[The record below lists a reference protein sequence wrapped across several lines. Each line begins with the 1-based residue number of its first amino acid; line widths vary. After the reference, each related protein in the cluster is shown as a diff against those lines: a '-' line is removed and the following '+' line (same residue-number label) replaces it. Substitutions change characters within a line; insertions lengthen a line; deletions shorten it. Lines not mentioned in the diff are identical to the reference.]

1 MIYIGT
7 TPLKETYG
15 VEPIAGG
22 FFSQLMRFPD
32 VKERTSND
40 WEEKDGIELL
50 DSEATYLKPIEH
62 TLSFMCDTILQ
73 YRTFIAYLIT
83 QKTVVISFPESG
95 KKFTLEYMTCTDFHD
110 YRTFKSFGIKFRE
123 ADPSL
128 RTDIGIFDL
137 KFDREFN

>member
-1 MIYIGT
+1 MIYIGAN
-7 TPLKETYG
+7 PLKATYG
-15 VEPIAGG
+15 IEPIAGG

-32 VKERTSND
+32 VKERTFND
-40 WEEKDGIELL
+40 WEEKDGIEIL
-50 DSEATYLKPIEH
+50 DTEDTYLKPMEH

-95 KKFTLEYMTCTDFHD
+95 KKFTLEYMACTEFHD

-123 ADPSL
+123 ADPSM
-128 RTDIGIFDL
+128 REIMNTFDVEFDI
-137 KFDREFN
+137 EFN